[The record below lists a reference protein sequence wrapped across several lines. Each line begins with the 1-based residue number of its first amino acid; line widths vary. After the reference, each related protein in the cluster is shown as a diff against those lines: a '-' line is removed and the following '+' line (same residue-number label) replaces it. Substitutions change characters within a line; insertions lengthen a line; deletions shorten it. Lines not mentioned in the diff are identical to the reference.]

1 MNDHD
6 AMTAIN
12 AALNEYFTLGLTAV
26 EALHKI
32 AQISGRNATEHEA
45 AK

>member
-1 MNDHD
+1 MTDHA

-12 AALNEYFTLGLTAV
+12 AALDGWLNLEWTAV

-32 AQISGRNATEHEA
+32 AQISAANRTEHEA

>member
-1 MNDHD
+1 MTDHA

-12 AALNEYFTLGLTAV
+12 AVLDQWFNLDMTAV

-32 AQISGRNATEHEA
+32 ARISGENRIEHEA